1 MTDELKKTVKILRPP
16 KIAKGEGGRSVWLDP
31 VETANLELV
40 STAMLKQIL
49 SSDDQYQKQKIRDA
63 ADGKDGVLAHNVAA
77 DSFEII
83 DDADLQAILDS
94 NPKGVAAIK
103 AVETVLEPL
112 SSRADIDDEELS
124 LVSTQA
130 LRVMLRTDGDGLEID
145 DIDGLADSGGS
156 DPYNTG

>member
-1 MTDELKKTVKILRPP
+1 VTDELKKTVKIVRSP
-16 KIAKGEGGRSVWLDP
+16 KIAMDAGGRSVCLDP

-49 SSDDQYQKQKIRDA
+49 SSDDQFQKQKIRDA
-63 ADGKDGVLAHNVAA
+63 AGGKDGVLAHNIES
-77 DSFEII
+77 DRFEII

-94 NPKGVAAIK
+94 SPKGVEAIK
-103 AVETVLEPL
+103 AADAVLEPL
-112 SSRADIDDEELS
+112 SNLTDIDDEEMS

-130 LRVMLRTDGDGLEID
+130 LRVMLSTEGKGLEMD
-145 DIDGLADSGGS
+145 EIDGLADADGS